1 MINIILTNKDASV
14 LRALMFMTD
23 EETVK
28 SIIKD
33 FGINPL
39 IIDIDEVDN
48 VVDAIAEQLDEQGVK
63 F

>member
-1 MINIILTNKDASV
+1 MINIILTDKDASV

-33 FGINPL
+33 FGINPD
-39 IIDIDEVDN
+39 IINIDKVDN

>member
-1 MINIILTNKDASV
+1 MINIILTDKDASV

-33 FGINPL
+33 FGINPD

>member
-1 MINIILTNKDASV
+1 MINIILTDKDASV

-33 FGINPL
+33 FGINPD
-39 IIDIDEVDN
+39 IIDIDKVDN